1 MKMKFWLKVL
11 SVLMAIALWMFVI
24 SRGQSEVAM
33 EVPISYANVP
43 KGLEV
48 VKGESAGATSVGIRG
63 HERFLKNLRT
73 GDVRVVLDLSHVKKG
88 RHLFGIKRKD
98 VVLPAPL
105 RLISISPSTVLVT
118 VEEVV
123 TKEVPVRASIIGLPP
138 AGYSL
143 RAVQVTPEE
152 VTVSG
157 VRSEVR
163 KVKALETEPIDISA
177 ARETLVMKVSIDA
190 GGLDVRPSASSVTVR
205 IIIAEERR

>member
-11 SVLMAIALWMFVI
+11 SVLMAVALWMFVI
-24 SRGQSEVAM
+24 SRGQSEVAI

-43 KGLEV
+43 EGLEV
-48 VKGESAGATSVGIRG
+48 VKDESASVTSVGISG
-63 HERFLKNLRT
+63 HERFLKNLKS
-73 GDVRVVLDLSHVKKG
+73 GDVRVVLDLSGFKKG

-98 VVLPAPL
+98 VVLPTPL
-105 RLISISPSTVLVT
+105 RLISVSPSTVLVT

-123 TKEVPVRASIIGLPP
+123 TKKVPVRASIIGLPP
-138 AGYSL
+138 PGYTL

-152 VTVSG
+152 VAVSG

-163 KVKALETEPIDISA
+163 KIRTLETEPIDISA
-177 ARETLVMKVSIDA
+177 ARETFAREVSINTA
-190 GGLDVRPSASSVTVR
+190 GLDIRPEAVSVTVK